1 MNDRDE
7 VDRNTAAVH
16 RRDVGRIIR
25 MIVVVALV
33 AVLVVV
39 ALDNRNKARV
49 GYAIGDADI
58 PVWFLI
64 VAAAVGGMI
73 IGWLVRHRPR
83 NHA

>member
-16 RRDVGRIIR
+16 RRDLGRIIR

-33 AVLVVV
+33 VVLIVV
-39 ALDNRNKARV
+39 ALDNRDDARV
-49 GYAIGDADI
+49 GYAIGDATV

-64 VAAAVGGMI
+64 VAAAIGGMI
-73 IGWLVRHRPR
+73 IGWLMRHRTR